1 MDLKQIYYYLGGATM
16 RWGRKQLF
24 LLVFVFIL
32 MLAGCATSDQNEKKS
47 DRLQVYTT
55 IYPLEYFAKRVG
67 GERVQ
72 VKNLVPVG
80 TDSHDYEP
88 SPKDLTR
95 LAESDLLIY
104 NGANFEPWIEKIQHL
119 LDKKQMVNATHSL
132 PLVYLEEKE
141 ESDHHHDDSTNPH
154 VWLDPQLA
162 KKQAEQIKNGLV
174 RVDPKSQQ
182 YYEANYRHL
191 ANEFDRLDQEFQAA
205 IRQKKTDKIVV
216 SHDAFTYLA
225 KRYGLKQI
233 AIAGLSPMNEPS
245 PQKLKQIV
253 DTIQEHQ
260 LRYIFFETL
269 ANSKLAE
276 TVQREAKVHALTLH
290 PLEGLTKEEADSG
303 EDYFSIMRKNK
314 VNLQKALVN
323 E

>member
-1 MDLKQIYYYLGGATM
+1 MC
-16 RWGRKQLF
+16 WERKQFF
-24 LLVFVFIL
+24 LLGFVFIL
-32 MLAGCATSDQNEKKS
+32 MLTGCATSDQNEKTS

-67 GERVQ
+67 GKRVQ
-72 VKNLVPVG
+72 VKNLVPIG

-104 NGANFEPWIEKIQHL
+104 NGSNFEPWIEKVQHL
-119 LDKKQMVNATHSL
+119 LDEKQMVNATHSL
-132 PLVYLEEKE
+132 SLLHSEEEE
-141 ESDHHHDDSTNPH
+141 ESDHHHNSTNPH

-182 YYEANYRHL
+182 YYEANYRQL
-191 ANEFDRLDQEFQAA
+191 ANEFDRLDLEFRDA
-205 IRQKKTDKIVV
+205 IKQKKTDKIVV
-216 SHDAFTYLA
+216 SHDAFAYLA

-233 AIAGLSPMNEPS
+233 AIAGLSPMDEPS
-245 PQKLKQIV
+245 PQKLKQII
-253 DTIQEHQ
+253 DTIREHQ

-269 ANSKLAE
+269 ANGKLAE

-303 EDYFSIMRKNK
+303 EDYFSIMRQNK